1 MALVRRTAPIKAP
14 NEVTVHAAEL
24 MERLRHAGLLQPPV
38 DVYAVAEF
46 LGLEI
51 VEEVMDDEMS
61 GYIEPRRGGWIIGV
75 NKFHHPNRQRFTIA
89 HEIGHFVLHRPSE
102 RVVDVTFAR
111 RLGAR
116 DKIESEADQ
125 FASNLLMPAE
135 HFRGVISGGE
145 YSLEKLASVFSV
157 SVLAAKVRAQ
167 TLGYSV
173 R

>member
-1 MALVRRTAPIKAP
+1 MALVRRAAPTKAP
-14 NEVTVHAAEL
+14 SQVTMHAEEL
-24 MERLRHAGLLQPPV
+24 IKRLRQGGLLNPPV
-38 DVYAVAEF
+38 DVYDVAEF

-61 GYIEPRRGGWIIGV
+61 GYIEPRRSGWVIGV

-89 HEIGHFVLHRPSE
+89 HEIGHFVLHRPTE
-102 RVVDVTFAR
+102 RVVDITFAR

-116 DKIESEADQ
+116 DRIENEADQ
-125 FASNLLMPAE
+125 FASDLLMPADEFRRVVTAGE
-135 HFRGVISGGE
+135 H
-145 YSLEKLASVFSV
+145 SLDKLASMFNV

-167 TLGYSV
+167 SLGYGV